1 MAYVVLH
8 VTALCIHTRG
18 RGRGRGRGDSNKQKL
33 NCVKI
38 NGITSLAA
46 AKMDL
51 LRQDHAIA
59 VTSVGPV
66 EDVVLEEQFR
76 QNIPTKKQLVDPYRQ
91 GLIVEEGVGYR
102 QTVVIRSYEV
112 GPDKTATIESILN
125 LLQVR
130 MGERFLETPR
140 FGLVFA
146 FSVFLRKGCCC
157 V

>member
-18 RGRGRGRGDSNKQKL
+18 RGRGDSNKQKL

-38 NGITSLAA
+38 NGTTSLAA

-112 GPDKTATIESILN
+112 GPDKTATIESVLN

-140 FGLVFA
+140 FG
-146 FSVFLRKGCCC
+146 FLHFRCF
-157 V
+157 